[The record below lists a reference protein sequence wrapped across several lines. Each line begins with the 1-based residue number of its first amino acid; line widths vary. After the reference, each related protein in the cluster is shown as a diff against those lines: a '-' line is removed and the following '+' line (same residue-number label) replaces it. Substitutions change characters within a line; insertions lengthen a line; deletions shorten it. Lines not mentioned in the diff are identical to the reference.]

1 MLGDS
6 IAFDEWPAVASA
18 LYAAQIAISGYV
30 SPGAGLLDTKY
41 DSTTFIDKAVVDFQ
55 PDLVLYQGSLWDF
68 GTAEQQRAAY
78 ERFADV
84 VLAEG
89 ARLALVTIPPIRADQ
104 NIEQLSTLTQVMN
117 DVAAEHPGQV
127 FVLDTDEIWGPLF
140 IQDVNGDK
148 VPERKPDG
156 VHFCPSGAAMYA
168 IWLMDELQ
176 KRFTDFVPVPPALW
190 ATGAWVDD
198 PRYKQPAGICAAL
211 P

>member
-1 MLGDS
+1 
-6 IAFDEWPAVASA
+6 
-18 LYAAQIAISGYV
+18 
-30 SPGAGLLDTKY
+30 LDTKY

-68 GTAEQQRAAY
+68 GTVEEQRAAY
-78 ERFADV
+78 ERFVGV
-84 VLAEG
+84 VLGQG
-89 ARLALVTIPPIRADQ
+89 ARLALITIPPIRADQ
-104 NIEQLSTLTQVMN
+104 QDEQLSTLTQVMN

-156 VHFCPSGAAMYA
+156 VHVCPSGAAMYA